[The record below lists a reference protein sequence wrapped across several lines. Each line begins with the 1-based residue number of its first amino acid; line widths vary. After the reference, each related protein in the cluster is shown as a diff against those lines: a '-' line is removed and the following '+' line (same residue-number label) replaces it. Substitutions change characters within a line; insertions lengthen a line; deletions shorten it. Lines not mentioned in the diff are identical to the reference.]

1 MKRVFTAL
9 CFLSIPILSQAQPVV
24 IGNTTYDFQTYSG
37 NHNRI
42 VAYTDGKI
50 TAGWLGSDGF
60 AATFN
65 DRGMFVNH
73 FNGASWGAF
82 PANRAESKKSYD
94 GDLLRVLDHEVVVT
108 DEAST
113 VMVHKNSRAGFYF
126 FGG

>member
-94 GDLLRVLDHEVVVT
+94 G
-108 DEAST
+108 
-113 VMVHKNSRAGFYF
+113 Y
-126 FGG
+126 